1 MDSYWS
7 FKSNRIFIEGNALKQ
22 TDLSDVRRNDDT
34 SPIFNNYS
42 KNKRRDKLG
51 KNKSIIF

>member
-1 MDSYWS
+1 MDTYWS
-7 FKSNRIFIEGNALKQ
+7 FELNRIFIEGNALKQ

>member
-7 FKSNRIFIEGNALKQ
+7 FESNRIFIEGNALKQ